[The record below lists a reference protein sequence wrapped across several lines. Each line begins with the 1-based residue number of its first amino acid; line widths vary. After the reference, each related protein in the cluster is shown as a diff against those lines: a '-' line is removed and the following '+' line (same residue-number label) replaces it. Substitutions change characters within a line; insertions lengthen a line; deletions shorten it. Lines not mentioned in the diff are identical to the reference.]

1 MDIPKSSLNDFW
13 YINPSKLAD
22 DWNMIPITNDSRSNQ
37 ANSAMRLNIYLS
49 VILFLCGLS
58 MKMSIIMFIIGTILS
73 IILTG
78 GLSPEDVE
86 HYLNEPISDNE
97 SEKDIENQQSNS
109 DNYYNEDEEYEM
121 DFDDPTIPNQADSMY
136 MSDDGAL
143 SKNMDNEKNK
153 ANIIDYYDDNTSY
166 DNTSYDDINYE
177 TDINEEKLRKINNE
191 DIDGDSDE
199 YSICLESKEDNE
211 RYELSDFEN

>member
-73 IILTG
+73 IIFTG

-86 HYLNEPISDNE
+86 HYLNEPISFSDNE
-97 SEKDIENQQSNS
+97 SEKDIGNKQSNS

-121 DFDDPTIPNQADSMY
+121 DFDDPAIPNQSDSMY
-136 MSDDGAL
+136 MNDDGTL

-153 ANIIDYYDDNTSY
+153 ANIVDYYD

-177 TDINEEKLRKINNE
+177 TDINEEKLSKINNE